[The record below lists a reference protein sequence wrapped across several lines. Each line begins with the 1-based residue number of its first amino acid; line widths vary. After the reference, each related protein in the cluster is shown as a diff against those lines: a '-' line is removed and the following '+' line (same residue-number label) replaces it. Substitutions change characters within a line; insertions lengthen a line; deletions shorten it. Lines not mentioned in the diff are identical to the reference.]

1 MYQFQM
7 IDEKNHLL
15 LEDEQY
21 TLILNAECPMENCP
35 AELQTFYAY
44 LKDGT
49 VADDDVLIQKI
60 HQQVEQANQIEEVQ
74 NLMTLQEEMDMQ
86 KEREETLKAQLAEAE
101 AARNEAEAARHEME
115 AELKKLRKQLA
126 EAEARAGKAAQE
138 DR

>member
-1 MYQFQM
+1 
-7 IDEKNHLL
+7 
-15 LEDEQY
+15 
-21 TLILNAECPMENCP
+21 
-35 AELQTFYAY
+35 FYAY

-86 KEREETLKAQLAEAE
+86 REREETLKAQLAEAE
-101 AARNEAEAARHEME
+101 KARHEAE

>member
-1 MYQFQM
+1 MP
-7 IDEKNHLL
+7 LG
-15 LEDEQY
+15 DEQY
-21 TLILNAECPMENCP
+21 TLILNAECPLENCP

-86 KEREETLKAQLAEAE
+86 KERGETLKAQLAEAE

-126 EAEARAGKAAQE
+126 EAEARAGKAAQK